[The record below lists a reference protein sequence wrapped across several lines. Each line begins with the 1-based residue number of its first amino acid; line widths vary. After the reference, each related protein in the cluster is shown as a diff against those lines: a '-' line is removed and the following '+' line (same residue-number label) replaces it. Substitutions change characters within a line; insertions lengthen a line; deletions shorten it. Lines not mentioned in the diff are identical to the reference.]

1 MIFLWIDNERINWLS
16 FCEIA
21 KNFQN
26 FVINNVLTKY
36 LIFLTKEIYID
47 ASFNKKFNKFDRR
60 KFVCINESKI
70 KNWIIRKI
78 IDNNDNDND
87 LFNLFV
93 EFFNFAM
100 FDLKKRWN
108 LNVLKMIN
116 NEKILLKKINLKN
129 MQKIF
134 DDKQMSKCFYN

>member
-1 MIFLWIDNERINWLS
+1 MFCKNVEKSFRFWNFVNNEFLIFLWIDNERINWLS

-60 KFVCINESKI
+60 KFVCINESRI
-70 KNWIIRKI
+70 KNWIIRKTI
-78 IDNNDNDND
+78 NNNDNDND
-87 LFNLFV
+87 LFDFFV
-93 EFFNFAM
+93 EFLNFAI
-100 FDLKKRWN
+100 FDLKKAMKFERFKDN
-108 LNVLKMIN
+108 K
-116 NEKILLKKINLKN
+116 
-129 MQKIF
+129 
-134 DDKQMSKCFYN
+134 